1 MENLRQFSGAV
12 YDGFAGSRHKTTR
25 MAVYLI
31 VSVLA
36 HALFLLA
43 GIWLVHFEVPGDVSR
58 VVQVDLVSFAPGE
71 PGGREQAIDPI
82 SPGRKDPLPE
92 QPDTADEIV
101 VAPDVTVPEPPEP
114 PEPQAPETPAE
125 PDPVAVLK
133 PDVSLKTKP
142 KNLEELMV
150 EQRNKPAEKKPEPE
164 PKPKPEPKPDP
175 GKDQE
180 KTRQELADKMEAQK
194 KEQLA
199 RAMERM
205 ARTVEKQDKQAP
217 GQTAGT
223 GTGSST
229 GTGPDAG
236 MGRKGAT
243 PIDLYKMVLQSA
255 VQQNWVFN
263 EMLAGMDQNLEV
275 SVLIK
280 ILKNGEIRD
289 IVYET
294 RSGNRYLDQSAKR
307 AIQRSSPLPPLPK
320 GMASYDVLVIFT
332 PKGLR

>member
-1 MENLRQFSGAV
+1 MENLRQFSGAA
-12 YDGFAGSRHKTTR
+12 YDGFAGHKTTR

-31 VSVLA
+31 ISVLA
-36 HALFLLA
+36 HALFFLA
-43 GIWLVHFEVPGDVSR
+43 CIWLVHFEVPGEVSR

-71 PGGREQAIDPI
+71 PGGKEQVVDPV
-82 SPGRKDPLPE
+82 SPARKDPLPE
-92 QPDTADEIV
+92 QPDTADDIAAV
-101 VAPDVTVPEPPEP
+101 PDVTVPEAPE
-114 PEPQAPETPAE
+114 QAVPETPAE
-125 PDPVAVLK
+125 PEPVAVLK

-142 KNLEELMV
+142 KNLEELMAA
-150 EQRNKPAEKKPEPE
+150 QHKKPAEKKPD
-164 PKPKPEPKPDP
+164 PKPEPTPDP
-175 GKDQE
+175 RKDLE
-180 KTRQELADKMEAQK
+180 KTRQKTADKEETQK

-199 RAMERM
+199 QAMERL
-205 ARTVEKQDKQAP
+205 ARAVEEQDRQAP

-223 GTGSST
+223 GTGPSM
-229 GTGPDAG
+229 GAGPDAG
-236 MGRKGAT
+236 MGRKGVT

-255 VQQNWVFN
+255 IQQNWVFN
-263 EMLAGMDQNLEV
+263 EMLAGLDQNLEV

-280 ILKNGEIRD
+280 ILKNGDIRD

-307 AIQRSSPLPPLPK
+307 AIQRASPLPPLPK